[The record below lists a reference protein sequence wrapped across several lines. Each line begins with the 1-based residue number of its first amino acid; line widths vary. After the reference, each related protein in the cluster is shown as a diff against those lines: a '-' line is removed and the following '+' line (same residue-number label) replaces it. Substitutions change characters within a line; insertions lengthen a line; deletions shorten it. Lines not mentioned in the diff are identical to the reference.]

1 VAAVNHYGL
10 KAKQHLLQH
19 FPDQY
24 GAIED
29 PEAYFTEIGEEAE
42 RQVSSTYLR
51 LSKPELGE
59 KDLAARMMAE
69 ESIQEL
75 IYPTSPEQPEEPM
88 DPDSAMA
95 FSIQVQQD
103 LWAAMDSDQPD
114 RKTLLRQER

>member
-1 VAAVNHYGL
+1 MNHYGL

-24 GAIED
+24 SAIED

-51 LSKPELGE
+51 ISKPELGE

-69 ESIQEL
+69 ESVQEL

-114 RKTLLRQER
+114 STTLLRQER